1 MLWIKFKHMLI
12 KKLVRNMILE
22 KSFYSKGALD
32 LAKELLGKTIVR
44 KIDGRVLKGKIVE
57 TEAYIGKIDKASH
70 AYNGRRTARTEPLFH
85 EGGIAYVYFIYGL
98 YHCFNVISGE
108 KDKGEGVL
116 VRAVE
121 PLNEFNYISQKRFKK
136 NFDELSNAK
145 KKTVTNG
152 PSKLCMAYSIDKS
165 ENYKKLYENGD
176 FYIEDSNES
185 DFEIVETK
193 RIGIDY
199 AEEAIDFPWR
209 FYIKGNSYISV
220 K

>member
-1 MLWIKFKHMLI
+1 
-12 KKLVRNMILE
+12 MILE

-57 TEAYIGKIDKASH
+57 TEAYIGEIDKASH

-121 PLNEFNYISQKRFKK
+121 PLNEF
-136 NFDELSNAK
+136 
-145 KKTVTNG
+145 
-152 PSKLCMAYSIDKS
+152 
-165 ENYKKLYENGD
+165 
-176 FYIEDSNES
+176 
-185 DFEIVETK
+185 
-193 RIGIDY
+193 
-199 AEEAIDFPWR
+199 
-209 FYIKGNSYISV
+209 
-220 K
+220 